1 MPHLRKRQV
10 PLTAHRAVIPCR
22 FAPMFLS
29 LSEVSHLKL
38 IDKPQF
44 ADRLRTDFVTLKMC
58 IPLAIVMTLCYT
70 TIEVG
75 NVFGAPRSGI
85 AVGIVDDIYR

>member
-22 FAPMFLS
+22 FAPMFPS
-29 LSEVSHLKL
+29 LTEVSHLKL

-44 ADRLRTDFVTLKMC
+44 IHLIQFHYNT
-58 IPLAIVMTLCYT
+58 
-70 TIEVG
+70 
-75 NVFGAPRSGI
+75 
-85 AVGIVDDIYR
+85 

>member
-1 MPHLRKRQV
+1 MPHRRPRQV

-29 LSEVSHLKL
+29 LTEVSHLKL

-44 ADRLRTDFVTLKMC
+44 ISPPKTKSPAYGVSRGFIM
-58 IPLAIVMTLCYT
+58 IPDQW
-70 TIEVG
+70 
-75 NVFGAPRSGI
+75 VFFIPASTSTNFSKGAFSTNI
-85 AVGIVDDIYR
+85 S

>member
-29 LSEVSHLKL
+29 FTEVSHLKL

-44 ADRLRTDFVTLKMC
+44 ENPISLYF
-58 IPLAIVMTLCYT
+58 
-70 TIEVG
+70 
-75 NVFGAPRSGI
+75 
-85 AVGIVDDIYR
+85 